1 MFGKFLII
9 KRLAGLIWALS
20 FFSLKSSVNFTSQ
33 NIPIE
38 NGLKKKVTWSYK
50 GNDFKT
56 VLSFFEKESG
66 YFFQYDPGLIP
77 SKKQFNIEY
86 KQAVLGVVLRDF
98 LQQNALDFQ
107 LVGSKSL
114 VLKAY
119 REKVNELIISG
130 RVSQRFTGERI
141 VQASVFVQGE
151 PTVYYSNS
159 QGVFQVRTKQS
170 SAILAVT
177 YPGFLPFFDTLDG
190 LGRTFYLDVVL
201 EPEVQRMSEANVAV
215 KIQTE
220 LPSTINGQTDK
231 INVTGKQLGNFS
243 HLLGEPDILRV
254 FSTNPGVVA
263 GSEGVFGMYVRG
275 GASDQNLILL
285 DDVPIY
291 NAYHMYGVF
300 GVFNGDVVKN
310 ASFYRG
316 YFPANQGGRLS
327 SVVEVFTREG
337 NEKKLEGSLSVG
349 LLSSRLYFGGPL
361 FSKRT
366 TFSFAARRSFFD
378 FLVDPVVSA
387 FQLDGQDLV
396 NRYNFWDIN
405 AKITHR
411 FNNKSRLS
419 LSAYSGKDRAGL
431 VDNKSFELDENAYY
445 QRSED
450 FSRWGNSAYSIRW
463 DLVTSPTSNLM
474 FKAYYTNYNYSHNRS
489 FLNAFSSDDEQKIT
503 ERSQYVVSNGINDL
517 EASLHFQ
524 KQWKNKIRWEI
535 GSGFIYHQFQPNKRS
550 LSSFI
555 DSVQTKITFADDAA
569 RTPEIFGYTNVQINR
584 GKWGIYDFG
593 LRGGYYS
600 LGEGQFYLLPEPRF
614 QARWNPWKPIWI
626 KLTAARNRQFFH
638 QLNNLTMGLPSDL
651 WVPSTANFKP
661 AQSRLLSAGTS
672 ITLSKSWKLNSEV
685 FYRQFFDILE
695 YKDNAVYVTSN
706 LNWENSVVSGTG
718 RARGVE
724 VWLEKSKGRLTGWA
738 SYTYMNNDRLFQ
750 DLNQGKEFPARYDRR
765 HSVYITAMYQLNKH
779 WNVSGNWVYNSGFAY
794 TLPVGYY
801 PSPSGSADPRRDIY
815 IYGARN
821 NARTRDNHRLD
832 FSVMKTVM
840 HQNRVSSWTF
850 GVYNMYNRLNP
861 FYMNLGL
868 NEKGGR
874 SLYQVSLL
882 PFMPFVSYKIGF

>member
-1 MFGKFLII
+1 MFGKVHIR
-9 KRLAGLIWALS
+9 KRFVGLIWALS
-20 FFSLKSSVNFTSQ
+20 FFSLQSSVGITSQ

-50 GNDFKT
+50 GNDFKA
-56 VLSFFEKESG
+56 VLSFFEQESG

-77 SKKQFNIEY
+77 SKKQYNIEY

-107 LVGSKSL
+107 QVGSRNLILRPYK
-114 VLKAY
+114 
-119 REKVNELIISG
+119 EKVNELIISG

-159 QGVFQVRTKQS
+159 QGVFQVRTKLTPTV
-170 SAILAVT
+170 LAVT

-201 EPEVQRMSEANVAV
+201 EPEIQRMSEANVAV
-215 KIQTE
+215 KVQSE

-231 INVTGKQLGNFS
+231 ISITGKQLGNFS

-300 GVFNGDVVKN
+300 GIFNGDVVKN

-349 LLSSRLYFGGPL
+349 LLSSRIYLGGPL

-431 VDNKSFELDENAYY
+431 VDNKSFELNDNAYY

-474 FKAYYTNYNYSHNRS
+474 FKAYYTNYNYSHSRS
-489 FLNAFSSDDEQKIT
+489 FLNVFSRDNEQRIT
-503 ERSQYVVSNGINDL
+503 ERSVYVVSNGINDL
-517 EASLHFQ
+517 EASVHFQ
-524 KQWKNKIRWEI
+524 KQWKSKIKWEM
-535 GSGFIYHQFQPNKRS
+535 GTGFIYHQFQPNKRS
-550 LSSFI
+550 LSGFI
-555 DSVQTKITFADDAA
+555 DSVQSKITFADEAS

-584 GKWGIYDFG
+584 GKWGIYDLG
-593 LRGGYYS
+593 MRGGYYS
-600 LGEGQFYLLPEPRF
+600 LGDGQFYLLPEPRF
-614 QARWNPWKPIWI
+614 QARWNPWRPVWI

-661 AQSRLLSAGTS
+661 AQSRLLSAGMS
-672 ITLSKSWKLNSEV
+672 IALNKSWKLNSEW

-724 VWLEKSKGRLTGWA
+724 IWLEKSKGRLTGWA

-750 DLNQGKEFPARYDRR
+750 DLNEGKGFPARYDRR
-765 HSVYITAMYQLNKH
+765 HSVYITALYQLNKH
-779 WNVSGNWVYNSGFAY
+779 WNISGNWVYNSGFAY

-801 PSPSGSADPRRDIY
+801 PSPSGSVDPHRDIY

-840 HQNRVSSWTF
+840 HEKKVTSWTF

-882 PFMPFVSYKIGF
+882 PFIPFVSYKIGF

>member
-327 SVVEVFTREG
+327 SVV
-337 NEKKLEGSLSVG
+337 
-349 LLSSRLYFGGPL
+349 
-361 FSKRT
+361 
-366 TFSFAARRSFFD
+366 
-378 FLVDPVVSA
+378 
-387 FQLDGQDLV
+387 
-396 NRYNFWDIN
+396 
-405 AKITHR
+405 
-411 FNNKSRLS
+411 
-419 LSAYSGKDRAGL
+419 
-431 VDNKSFELDENAYY
+431 
-445 QRSED
+445 
-450 FSRWGNSAYSIRW
+450 
-463 DLVTSPTSNLM
+463 
-474 FKAYYTNYNYSHNRS
+474 
-489 FLNAFSSDDEQKIT
+489 
-503 ERSQYVVSNGINDL
+503 
-517 EASLHFQ
+517 
-524 KQWKNKIRWEI
+524 
-535 GSGFIYHQFQPNKRS
+535 
-550 LSSFI
+550 
-555 DSVQTKITFADDAA
+555 
-569 RTPEIFGYTNVQINR
+569 
-584 GKWGIYDFG
+584 
-593 LRGGYYS
+593 
-600 LGEGQFYLLPEPRF
+600 
-614 QARWNPWKPIWI
+614 
-626 KLTAARNRQFFH
+626 
-638 QLNNLTMGLPSDL
+638 
-651 WVPSTANFKP
+651 
-661 AQSRLLSAGTS
+661 
-672 ITLSKSWKLNSEV
+672 
-685 FYRQFFDILE
+685 
-695 YKDNAVYVTSN
+695 
-706 LNWENSVVSGTG
+706 
-718 RARGVE
+718 
-724 VWLEKSKGRLTGWA
+724 
-738 SYTYMNNDRLFQ
+738 
-750 DLNQGKEFPARYDRR
+750 
-765 HSVYITAMYQLNKH
+765 
-779 WNVSGNWVYNSGFAY
+779 
-794 TLPVGYY
+794 
-801 PSPSGSADPRRDIY
+801 
-815 IYGARN
+815 
-821 NARTRDNHRLD
+821 
-832 FSVMKTVM
+832 
-840 HQNRVSSWTF
+840 
-850 GVYNMYNRLNP
+850 
-861 FYMNLGL
+861 
-868 NEKGGR
+868 
-874 SLYQVSLL
+874 
-882 PFMPFVSYKIGF
+882 